1 MCASQM
7 RLVDKIRQRLVQEQ
21 VKLTDRLAQIIGFT
35 KSTDTESI
43 IDKERIPDKAREWL
57 LNQKETLIE
66 SFPRENTAKL
76 RATNDMA
83 NIDQYAVLVMFK
95 QLLRAQNSRL
105 VSRKIYNWSTSLKKQ
120 QYTLEYR
127 ILTCQ
132 NIGRKRVS
140 RYVDGNDTKKFK
152 PTLNRVEETTT
163 PPVDEKPADNTD
175 TTPDD
180 EENKTSNTDT
190 TPPVGENPT
199 DTTPVGENKSANTET
214 PTETV
219 ENKPTPTDTTPVDE
233 ENKSDNT
240 DTTPPVD
247 ETPAETVKESKD
259 DSVTPTETVEK
270 TITTPN
276 TQMPNIDV
284 SPKTSDT
291 EVNNTNIAPNTPPP
305 SPISP

>member
-7 RLVDKIRQRLVQEQ
+7 RLVDKIRARLVQEQ

-43 IDKERIPDKAREWL
+43 IDKEKIPDKAREWL

-140 RYVDGNDTKKFK
+140 RYVEENGTKKFK
-152 PTLNRVEETTT
+152 PTPTDTT
-163 PPVDEKPADNTD
+163 PPGGEKPADNTD
-175 TTPDD
+175 TTPPGGETPTDNTDTTPVD

-190 TPPVGENPT
+190 TPPVGE
-199 DTTPVGENKSANTET
+199 
-214 PTETV
+214 
-219 ENKPTPTDTTPVDE
+219 KPA
-233 ENKSDNT
+233 DNT
-240 DTTPPVD
+240 

-259 DSVTPTETVEK
+259 DSVTPTEENG
-270 TITTPN
+270 TTPN

-291 EVNNTNIAPNTPPP
+291 EVNNTNTPPP

>member
-7 RLVDKIRQRLVQEQ
+7 RLVDKIRARLVQEQ

-35 KSTDTESI
+35 KSTDTDSI
-43 IDKERIPDKAREWL
+43 IDKEKIPDKAREWL

-140 RYVDGNDTKKFK
+140 RYVEENDTKKFK
-152 PTLNRVEETTT
+152 TTPTDTT
-163 PPVDEKPADNTD
+163 PPGGEKPADNTEI
-175 TTPDD
+175 P
-180 EENKTSNTDT
+180 K
-190 TPPVGENPT
+190 
-199 DTTPVGENKSANTET
+199 
-214 PTETV
+214 ETV
-219 ENKPTPTDTTPVDE
+219 E
-233 ENKSDNT
+233 
-240 DTTPPVD
+240 
-247 ETPAETVKESKD
+247 ETKD
-259 DSVTPTETVEK
+259 DSVTPTETVEETK
-270 TITTPN
+270 DDSVTPTETVKETTINTNTPTETVEETTINTNTPTETVEETTINTNTPTETVKETKDDSVTPTEENGTTPN

-291 EVNNTNIAPNTPPP
+291 EVNNTNTAPNTPPP

>member
-7 RLVDKIRQRLVQEQ
+7 RLVDKIRQRLYQEQ

-43 IDKERIPDKAREWL
+43 IDKEKIPDKAKEWL
-57 LNQKETLIE
+57 IEQKETLIE

-76 RATNDMA
+76 RATEDMS

-105 VSRKIYNWSTSLKKQ
+105 VSRKIYNWSTSLKRQ
-120 QYTLEYR
+120 QYLLQYR
-127 ILTCQ
+127 ILCHQ
-132 NIGRKRVS
+132 SIGRKRVS

-163 PPVDEKPADNTD
+163 PPVDEKPADNTG

-180 EENKTSNTDT
+180 EENPANNT
-190 TPPVGENPT
+190 G
-199 DTTPVGENKSANTET
+199 T

-219 ENKPTPTDTTPVDE
+219 E
-233 ENKSDNT
+233 
-240 DTTPPVD
+240 
-247 ETPAETVKESKD
+247 ETKD
-259 DSVTPTETVEK
+259 DSVTPTETVEET
-270 TITTPN
+270 TINTNTPTETVEENGTTPKTSD

-291 EVNNTNIAPNTPPP
+291 EVNNTNTPPP

>member
-7 RLVDKIRQRLVQEQ
+7 RLVDKIRARLVQEQ

-43 IDKERIPDKAREWL
+43 IDKEKIPDKAREWL

-140 RYVDGNDTKKFK
+140 RYVEENGTKKFK
-152 PTLNRVEETTT
+152 PT
-163 PPVDEKPADNTD
+163 PTD
-175 TTPDD
+175 TTPPGGENKTSNTGTTPVD

-190 TPPVGENPT
+190 TPPGGEKPADNT
-199 DTTPVGENKSANTET
+199 DTTPPGGET
-214 PTETV
+214 PT
-219 ENKPTPTDTTPVDE
+219 
-233 ENKSDNT
+233 DNT

-247 ETPAETVKESKD
+247 ENPADNTDTTPPVDENPADNTETPAETVKETKD
-259 DSVTPTETVEK
+259 DSVTPTEENG
-270 TITTPN
+270 TTPN

-291 EVNNTNIAPNTPPP
+291 EVNNTNTAPNTPPP